1 MTSSM
6 NIKQKV
12 VDLIRYRTTSLPT
25 LPVVVNNIVEVA
37 RSETTSAQDLA
48 KFISND
54 QAISARVLRVAN
66 SVYYGM
72 SQKIDSISRA
82 IIVIGFREILSLAL
96 GTGIISALSK
106 NGDEVPID
114 MTELWKHSIGVG
126 FAAKNIAKKTRNVVE
141 ESAVLIGLLH
151 DIGKII
157 FGLYFPKE
165 YAEVLKRTAEE
176 GTPLHKIEKSILG
189 LDHAEMAD
197 LLMKQW
203 NFPPNIIQPVRY
215 HHNPCECPK
224 DQGSMAMAVNA
235 ANVVCRQSGI
245 GQSGNRGIEKETEV
259 LRRLELSDQK
269 IAFLAEELDSQR
281 PQVEEFLASVS

>member
-1 MTSSM
+1 M

-25 LPVVVNNIVEVA
+25 LPVVVNNIVEVV
-37 RSETTSAQDLA
+37 RSETTSAKDLA
-48 KFISND
+48 KFIAND

-82 IIVIGFREILSLAL
+82 IVVIGFREILSLAL

-106 NGDEVPID
+106 KGNEVTID
-114 MTELWKHSIGVG
+114 MAELWKHSIGVG
-126 FAAKNIAKKTRNVVE
+126 FAAMNIAKKTRNAVE

-157 FGLYFPKE
+157 FALYFPKE
-165 YAEVLKRTAEE
+165 YAEVLKKTADEK
-176 GTPLHKIEKSILG
+176 TPLHVIEKSILG
-189 LDHAEMAD
+189 LDHAEMAA

-215 HHNPCECPK
+215 HHYPCECAGE
-224 DQGSMAMAVNA
+224 QGYVAMVLNV
-235 ANVVCRQSGI
+235 ANVVCHQSGI
-245 GQSGNRGIEKETEV
+245 GQSGNMAIEKDTEV
-259 LRRLELSDQK
+259 LGKLELSDQK
-269 IAFLAEELDSQR
+269 IVSLAEELESER
-281 PQVEEFLASVS
+281 PRIDEFLVALS